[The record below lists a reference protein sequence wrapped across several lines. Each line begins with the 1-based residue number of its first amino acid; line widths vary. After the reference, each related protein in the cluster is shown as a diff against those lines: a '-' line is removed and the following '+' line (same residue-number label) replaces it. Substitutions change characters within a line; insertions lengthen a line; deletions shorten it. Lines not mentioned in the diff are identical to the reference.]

1 MEDLIQKYKYNYLQ
15 YTLTSKQTF
24 KDSYENIEKE
34 MQSFYSQPKPEP
46 EPKQQLYTTTSPPK
60 IQSNW
65 LVIGLGLL
73 SFLLVVL

>member
-1 MEDLIQKYKYNYLQ
+1 MEDLIQKYKYNYVQ
-15 YTLTSKQTF
+15 YALTSKQTF

-34 MQSFYSQPKPEP
+34 MQSFYSQPKS